1 MDNLSLDND
10 NEEITQSE
18 TTRGSKGGSGGN
30 TPKSHFLSRIP
41 KSVSILAT
49 SIALI
54 GSGTMYYQYSNGLSQ
69 NRQSTNYVADLRQ
82 YAERIEKVTL
92 LVRAADIN
100 AFAVL
105 EDSKN
110 KIDKTT
116 EVLLKG
122 GRLSEQDTVI
132 APISGES
139 KRLLDKVV
147 SDFNDVKPLIANV
160 LADKGKI
167 AQFKDDVTKVD
178 TELKVLGQEVVAL
191 QKKVNNGNTQEIV
204 YLSNRISNGINNLFS
219 SSSFTLDKGY
229 AVVKDLRQIDAMVSM
244 LQTGSE
250 VYGVEAIQD
259 PETVEI
265 LTRVKAITA
274 KLNELAE
281 KTVGVVGTVNN
292 SKDAALQ
299 ITMISKDLVDSAQK
313 INESLTNDL
322 NNLEKNKLISGILL
336 VIAGLFGILLVASL
350 NSRNKELESARKDL
364 LKKQQNDNAI
374 NELIEQMSHIENGD
388 FTRAIRVKDE
398 FIGKIAKQMNSI
410 RITFSNIVGKIKNTS
425 EIVVVNTEKTDETAN
440 QLLLVSEIQSDK
452 IVESIEK
459 IGNITNE
466 MDTAA
471 QNIWIA
477 KEESEKSKTASKDG
491 SKLVKETIKK
501 MDEIRYTIQESSK
514 KIKKL
519 GESAQS
525 ITEVTGIIQ
534 GITKQINILAL
545 NAAIQAASSGE
556 SGREFTIVAQEVQ
569 RLADDSKEATNKIE
583 SLIADIQS
591 DTAVAIASMEKTTQE
606 VVQGAKLTDS
616 VGVALREIE
625 QLAQLVAEQVTTS
638 ANIMEEKSI
647 EMANVA
653 LEIQKVKDKSM
664 ENLEI
669 ARDVTN
675 QNDNLKH
682 ITADLKN
689 SISQYK
695 VES

>member
-1 MDNLSLDND
+1 MDNLILDND

-41 KSVSILAT
+41 NSVSILAA

-69 NRQSTNYVADLRQ
+69 NRQSKNYVADLRQ

-100 AFAVL
+100 AFSVL

-122 GRLSEQDTVI
+122 GRLGEQDTVI

-259 PETVEI
+259 PKTVEI

-313 INESLTNDL
+313 INESLTSDL
-322 NNLEKNKLISGILL
+322 NDLEKNKLISGILL
-336 VIAGLFGILLVASL
+336 VIAGLFGILLAASL

-364 LKKQQNDNAI
+364 LKKHQNDNAI

-388 FTRAIRVKDE
+388 FTRAIGVKDE

-459 IGNITNE
+459 IGNITND

-525 ITEVTGIIQ
+525 ITEVTGIIH

-583 SLIADIQS
+583 LLIADIQS

-638 ANIMEEKSI
+638 ANIMEEKNI
-647 EMANVA
+647 EMAKVA

-675 QNDNLKH
+675 QNDNLKN
-682 ITADLKN
+682 IAADLKN

>member
-41 KSVSILAT
+41 NSVSILAA

-100 AFAVL
+100 AFSVL

-110 KIDKTT
+110 KIDKIT

-259 PETVEI
+259 PKTVEI

-299 ITMISKDLVDSAQK
+299 ITMISKNLVDSAQK

-322 NNLEKNKLISGILL
+322 NDLEKNKLISGILL
-336 VIAGLFGILLVASL
+336 IIAGLFGILLTASL
-350 NSRNKELESARKDL
+350 NSRNKELESARKYL
-364 LKKQQNDNAI
+364 LKKQKNDNAI

-388 FTRAIRVKDE
+388 FTRAIGVKDE
-398 FIGKIAKQMNSI
+398 FIGKVAKQMNSI

-425 EIVVVNTEKTDETAN
+425 EIVVINTEKTDETAN

-459 IGNITNE
+459 IGNITND

-583 SLIADIQS
+583 LLIADIQS

-647 EMANVA
+647 EMAKVA

>member
-41 KSVSILAT
+41 NSVSILAA

-100 AFAVL
+100 AFSVL

-229 AVVKDLRQIDAMVSM
+229 AVVKDLRQIDAMVNM

-259 PETVEI
+259 PKTVEI

-299 ITMISKDLVDSAQK
+299 ITMISKDLVESAQK

-336 VIAGLFGILLVASL
+336 VIAGLFGILLAASL

-364 LKKQQNDNAI
+364 IKKHQNDNAI

-388 FTRAIRVKDE
+388 FTRAIGVKDE

-625 QLAQLVAEQVTTS
+625 QLAQLVAEQVTIS
-638 ANIMEEKSI
+638 ATIMEEKSI

>member
-1 MDNLSLDND
+1 MDNLRLDND

-18 TTRGSKGGSGGN
+18 TTRASKGGGN

-41 KSVSILAT
+41 NSVSILAAG
-49 SIALI
+49 IALI

-100 AFAVL
+100 AFSVL

-259 PETVEI
+259 PKTVEI

-299 ITMISKDLVDSAQK
+299 ITMISKSLVDSAQK
-313 INESLTNDL
+313 INESLTNEL
-322 NNLEKNKLISGILL
+322 NNLEENKTISIILL
-336 VIAGLFGILLVASL
+336 TISLFFGSLLVASL
-350 NSRNKELESARKDL
+350 NSRNKELESARKEF

-374 NELIEQMSHIENGD
+374 NELIEQMSYIENGD
-388 FTRAIRVKDE
+388 FTRTIKVKDE

-459 IGNITNE
+459 IGNITND

>member
-18 TTRGSKGGSGGN
+18 TTRASKGGGN

-41 KSVSILAT
+41 NSVSILAA

-100 AFAVL
+100 AFSVL

-122 GRLSEQDTVI
+122 GRLSEQDTEI

-147 SDFNDVKPLIANV
+147 SDFNDVKPLIANL

-259 PETVEI
+259 PKTVEI

-299 ITMISKDLVDSAQK
+299 ITMISKELVDSAQK

-322 NNLEKNKLISGILL
+322 NNLEKNKLLSGILL
-336 VIAGLFGILLVASL
+336 VIAGLFGILLTASL

-374 NELIEQMSHIENGD
+374 NELIEQMSYIENGD
-388 FTRAIRVKDE
+388 FTRTIKVKDE

-459 IGNITNE
+459 IGNITND

>member
-41 KSVSILAT
+41 NSVSILAA

-100 AFAVL
+100 AFSVL

-110 KIDKTT
+110 KIDKIT

-259 PETVEI
+259 PKTVEI

-299 ITMISKDLVDSAQK
+299 ITMISKSLVDSAQK

-322 NNLEKNKLISGILL
+322 NDLEKNKLISGILL
-336 VIAGLFGILLVASL
+336 IIAGLFGILLTASL
-350 NSRNKELESARKDL
+350 NSRNKELESARKYL
-364 LKKQQNDNAI
+364 LKKQKNDNAI

-388 FTRAIRVKDE
+388 FTRAIGVKDE
-398 FIGKIAKQMNSI
+398 FIGKVAKQMNSI

-425 EIVVVNTEKTDETAN
+425 EIVVINTEKTDETAN

-459 IGNITNE
+459 IGNITND

-583 SLIADIQS
+583 LLIADIQS

-647 EMANVA
+647 EMAKVA

>member
-1 MDNLSLDND
+1 MDNLSLDNN

-41 KSVSILAT
+41 NSVSILAA

-100 AFAVL
+100 AFSVL

-147 SDFNDVKPLIANV
+147 FDFNDVKPLIANV

-259 PETVEI
+259 PKTVEI

-299 ITMISKDLVDSAQK
+299 ITMISKNLVDSAQK

-322 NNLEKNKLISGILL
+322 NDLEKNKLISGILL
-336 VIAGLFGILLVASL
+336 VIAGLFGVLLAASL

-388 FTRAIRVKDE
+388 FTRAIGVKDE

-459 IGNITNE
+459 IGNITND

>member
-1 MDNLSLDND
+1 MDNLRLDND

-18 TTRGSKGGSGGN
+18 TTRASKGGGN

-41 KSVSILAT
+41 NSVSILAA

-100 AFAVL
+100 AFSVL

-259 PETVEI
+259 PKTVEI

-299 ITMISKDLVDSAQK
+299 ITMISKSLVDSAQK
-313 INESLTNDL
+313 INESLTNEL
-322 NNLEKNKLISGILL
+322 NNLEENKTISIILL
-336 VIAGLFGILLVASL
+336 TISLFFGSLLVASL
-350 NSRNKELESARKDL
+350 NSRNKELESARKEF

-374 NELIEQMSHIENGD
+374 NELIEQMSYIENGD
-388 FTRAIRVKDE
+388 FTRTIKVKDE

-459 IGNITNE
+459 IGNITND

-591 DTAVAIASMEKTTQE
+591 DTAVAIASMEKTTHE

>member
-18 TTRGSKGGSGGN
+18 TTRGSKGSSGGN

-41 KSVSILAT
+41 NSVSILAA

-54 GSGTMYYQYSNGLSQ
+54 GSATMYYQYSNGLSQ

-100 AFAVL
+100 AFSVL

-178 TELKVLGQEVVAL
+178 TELKVLGQEVVTL

-244 LQTGSE
+244 LQNGSE
-250 VYGVEAIQD
+250 VYGVEAIKD

-265 LTRVKAITA
+265 LTRVKAITV

-336 VIAGLFGILLVASL
+336 VIAGLFGILLAASL

-388 FTRAIRVKDE
+388 FTRAIGVKDE

-459 IGNITNE
+459 IGNITND

-583 SLIADIQS
+583 SLIADIQN

>member
-1 MDNLSLDND
+1 M
-10 NEEITQSE
+10 
-18 TTRGSKGGSGGN
+18 
-30 TPKSHFLSRIP
+30 
-41 KSVSILAT
+41 
-49 SIALI
+49 
-54 GSGTMYYQYSNGLSQ
+54 
-69 NRQSTNYVADLRQ
+69 
-82 YAERIEKVTL
+82 
-92 LVRAADIN
+92 
-100 AFAVL
+100 
-105 EDSKN
+105 
-110 KIDKTT
+110 
-116 EVLLKG
+116 
-122 GRLSEQDTVI
+122 
-132 APISGES
+132 
-139 KRLLDKVV
+139 
-147 SDFNDVKPLIANV
+147 
-160 LADKGKI
+160 
-167 AQFKDDVTKVD
+167 TK
-178 TELKVLGQEVVAL
+178 K
-191 QKKVNNGNTQEIV
+191 EIV
-204 YLSNRISNGINNLFS
+204 
-219 SSSFTLDKGY
+219 
-229 AVVKDLRQIDAMVSM
+229 
-244 LQTGSE
+244 
-250 VYGVEAIQD
+250 
-259 PETVEI
+259 
-265 LTRVKAITA
+265 
-274 KLNELAE
+274 
-281 KTVGVVGTVNN
+281 
-292 SKDAALQ
+292 
-299 ITMISKDLVDSAQK
+299 
-313 INESLTNDL
+313 
-322 NNLEKNKLISGILL
+322 
-336 VIAGLFGILLVASL
+336 
-350 NSRNKELESARKDL
+350 
-364 LKKQQNDNAI
+364 
-374 NELIEQMSHIENGD
+374 
-388 FTRAIRVKDE
+388 
-398 FIGKIAKQMNSI
+398 
-410 RITFSNIVGKIKNTS
+410 
-425 EIVVVNTEKTDETAN
+425 
-440 QLLLVSEIQSDK
+440 
-452 IVESIEK
+452 
-459 IGNITNE
+459 
-466 MDTAA
+466 
-471 QNIWIA
+471 
-477 KEESEKSKTASKDG
+477 
-491 SKLVKETIKK
+491 ETIKK